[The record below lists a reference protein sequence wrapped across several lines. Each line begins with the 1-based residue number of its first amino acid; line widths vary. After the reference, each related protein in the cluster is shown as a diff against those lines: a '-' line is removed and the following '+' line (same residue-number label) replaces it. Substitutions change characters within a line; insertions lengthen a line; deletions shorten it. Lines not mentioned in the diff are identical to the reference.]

1 MLKTKITEMFG
12 LQYPFIGGTMM
23 YVTDAKFVGAISEA
37 GGLGI
42 LPSAWYKS
50 KESFRDA
57 IKEVKDLTD
66 KPFAVNLNLFPMMQP
81 IDNNEYMDVIIEEG
95 VKVVETS
102 GHRAPDDIVARLKP
116 EGVKLSHKCVGVR
129 YALKVESVGVDTVTV
144 VGFENGGA
152 TGMLD
157 ITTLCLVPAV
167 VNAVKIPVIGG
178 GGVSNGKGIL
188 SLLALGAEGVIM
200 GTRLLL
206 TEECPIHDN
215 IKKTLLESRET
226 DTALVMRPYGNT
238 HRCLVTEATKKLQEL
253 EKENA
258 PFEKVYPFI
267 AGPKN
272 EQLVQEGDLSAGMLS
287 CGQGIGQIDT
297 ILPIKDL
304 FQQLAEEVAHANK
317 RISTIIEG

>member
-1 MLKTKITEMFG
+1 MLSTRITELFG
-12 LQYPFIGGTMM
+12 TKYPFIGGTMM
-23 YVTDAKFVGAISEA
+23 YVTDSKFVSKISEA

-42 LPSAWYKS
+42 LPSAWYNS

-57 IKEVKDLTD
+57 IKEIKDATD
-66 KPFAVNLNLFPMMQP
+66 KPFGVNINLFPMMQP
-81 IDNNEYMDVIIEEG
+81 IDNNEYIDVIIEEG

-102 GHRAPDDIVARLKP
+102 GHRAPDDIVVRLKP
-116 EGVKLSHKCVGVR
+116 EGIKLTHKCVGVR
-129 YALKVESVGVDTVTV
+129 YARKVESVGVDAVTV

-167 VNAVKIPVIGG
+167 VNAVKIPVVGG
-178 GGVSNGKGIL
+178 GGISTGKAIL

-215 IKKTLLESRET
+215 LKKTLMEAKET
-226 DTALVMRPYGNT
+226 DTVLVLRPYGNT
-238 HRCLVTEATKKLQEL
+238 HRCLVTDVTKKMQEL

-258 PFEKVYPFI
+258 PFEKVYPLI
-267 AGPKN
+267 EGSKN
-272 EQLVQEGDLSAGMLS
+272 QKLIQEGDLSAGFLS
-287 CGQGIGQIDT
+287 CGQGIGQVDK
-297 ILPIKDL
+297 ILPVKEL
-304 FQQLAEEVAHANK
+304 FDQLAEEVSTASK
-317 RISTIIEG
+317 RINEIIAN